1 MHKLTFFPLGNADTC
16 LVETSAGAVLLFDY
30 AAMADADDPNDRRID
45 LPRAIRKRLDE
56 LGRDHVDVL
65 ALTHLDQ
72 DHIQG
77 VSDFFVLEHAQKYQ
91 GRGRIKISD
100 LWVPAAAITESKGA
114 LSDEGR
120 VVQAEARY
128 RLERGAGVRVFSRP
142 EALKE
147 WLDEHKLTI
156 ESRAHLITD
165 AGQLVP
171 SFKKDVHHVE
181 FFAHSPFA
189 DREDGK
195 LVDRNSESIVLQSTF
210 TEAGRDSRLM
220 LGSDVPHEIWTRVVT
235 VTRMHGNEHR
245 LEWDVFKLPH
255 HCSYLSLGP
264 KKGKRV
270 TEPVPE
276 VAWLFEQQGATR
288 SIAVA
293 TSDPIPDSDT
303 DQPPHRQAAA
313 YYGAVS
319 AKHRG
324 KFVVTMQH
332 PTRQSPKPVVVVV
345 DRLGV
350 RLWTGG
356 EPSRTEVSA
365 PTVVK
370 PRKPYAR

>member
-1 MHKLTFFPLGNADTC
+1 MHRLTFYPLGNADTC

-30 AAMADADDPNDRRID
+30 AAMADPDDPSDRRID
-45 LPRAIRKRLDE
+45 LPRAIRERLDV

-77 VSDFFVLEHAQKYQ
+77 VSDFFVLEHASKYQ
-91 GRGRIKISD
+91 GRGRVKISN
-100 LWVPAAAITESKGA
+100 LWVPAAAITESKET
-114 LSDEGR
+114 LTDDGR
-120 VVQAEARY
+120 AVQAEARY
-128 RLERGAGVRVFSRP
+128 RLQRGEGVRVFSRP
-142 EALKE
+142 AALKE
-147 WLDEHKLTI
+147 WLAEHGLTI

-171 SFKKDVHHVE
+171 SFKKDADCVE

-195 LVDRNSESIVLQSTF
+195 LVDRNSGSLVLQATF
-210 TEAGRDSRLM
+210 TAAGRDSRLM
-220 LGSDVPHEIWTRVVT
+220 LGGDVSYEIWTRIVT
-235 VTRMHGNEHR
+235 VTKAHANDHR

-264 KKGKRV
+264 EKGRQV
-270 TEPVPE
+270 TKPVPE
-276 VAWLFEQQGATR
+276 AVWLFEHQGAVR

-293 TSDPIPDSDT
+293 TSDPIPARDT

-313 YYGAVS
+313 YYRGVS
-319 AKHRG
+319 VGHRG
-324 KFVVTMQH
+324 KFFVTMEH
-332 PTRQSPKPVVVVV
+332 PTQHSPKPLVVVV
-345 DRLGV
+345 DRLGA
-350 RLWTGG
+350 RLWTGA
-356 EPSRTEVSA
+356 EPGGTVVPA
-365 PTVVK
+365 PTVVR